1 MECYKDKEER
11 DHHMDVCTGAKGG
24 LAQIL
29 QTAPPG
35 SKMMFRNVNKKY
47 RRPLIGVS
55 TMYKVAV

>member
-1 MECYKDKEER
+1 
-11 DHHMDVCTGAKGG
+11 MDVCSGAKGG